1 MQLLWAME
9 LAETHKDKAYEEC
22 SADLQVDM
30 VIGAIVECALT
41 CLCRVVSKI
50 LAEKSFRFCGVVDA
64 AFATTMVVLG
74 EFCWVKS
81 IKKYILKSDFL
92 VKTAFNLSGGYFNPA
107 LATSLKFGCVGNT
120 HLEHI
125 VTYWVGSC
133 TGALLSCIVYESN
146 AVQRYLKGERKV
158 DNERKDE

>member
-1 MQLLWAME
+1 VQLLWAME

-30 VIGAIVECALT
+30 VIGAIVECAFT

-74 EFCWVKS
+74 KFYKV
-81 IKKYILKSDFL
+81 
-92 VKTAFNLSGGYFNPA
+92 NL
-107 LATSLKFGCVGNT
+107 
-120 HLEHI
+120 
-125 VTYWVGSC
+125 
-133 TGALLSCIVYESN
+133 
-146 AVQRYLKGERKV
+146 
-158 DNERKDE
+158 